1 MILAYPFTISDSG
14 VAIRSDSVKAQIAM
28 LLNTVPGSRL
38 NDPDYGYD
46 VMSIEQEAIG
56 DVFSPERTLF
66 VVLLQEKFAR
76 YIPDAMI
83 TDVTF
88 EPGLSEGQVTINIFY
103 TVKSSDNK
111 DAYVWQPNTSLP

>member
-14 VAIRSDSVKAQIAM
+14 VAIRSDSVRAQIAM

-111 DAYVWQPNTSLP
+111 DAYVWQPDTSLP